1 MTHLSPPLHRSIS
14 PRPIAGKT
22 GLMTLLEQLASGAI
36 TLRPAVLADAPAV
49 YDAHRDSVLHLCAE
63 AYTPAQMAAWF
74 EGRSAAIHHPGIEA
88 GRMTLAE
95 RDGRV
100 LGFCAAVPG
109 EVTLLFVR
117 PEAAGSGLGG
127 HLLHVAVLRARQ
139 GHDGPVTVVA
149 TRNSRRFYE
158 HHGFAAVEDG
168 FFVRGAAETR
178 FEVVVMRGGPAVP
191 QIVPLAER
199 PDLMPLIR
207 RRFEAEWPAWYGPGA
222 PGDALHDL
230 QHYARH
236 DALPLGLVARLDGH
250 PCGFM
255 ALKREGLASL
265 PELGPWVGAAV
276 VHPGLRRLGIGRA
289 LLLELQRRAAAL
301 GETRLYCATA
311 SAASLLQRCGWR
323 RLRCVEHGG
332 ETLEL
337 YDKPLGG

>member
-1 MTHLSPPLHRSIS
+1 MTHLSLPLHRSIS

-139 GHDGPVTVVA
+139 GHDGP
-149 TRNSRRFYE
+149 
-158 HHGFAAVEDG
+158 
-168 FFVRGAAETR
+168 
-178 FEVVVMRGGPAVP
+178 
-191 QIVPLAER
+191 
-199 PDLMPLIR
+199 
-207 RRFEAEWPAWYGPGA
+207 
-222 PGDALHDL
+222 GDALHDL

>member
-1 MTHLSPPLHRSIS
+1 
-14 PRPIAGKT
+14 
-22 GLMTLLEQLASGAI
+22 MTLLEQLASGAI

-139 GHDGPVTVVA
+139 GHDGP
-149 TRNSRRFYE
+149 
-158 HHGFAAVEDG
+158 
-168 FFVRGAAETR
+168 
-178 FEVVVMRGGPAVP
+178 
-191 QIVPLAER
+191 
-199 PDLMPLIR
+199 
-207 RRFEAEWPAWYGPGA
+207 
-222 PGDALHDL
+222 GDALHDL

-276 VHPGLRRLGIGRA
+276 VHPGRA
-289 LLLELQRRAAAL
+289 VW
-301 GETRLYCATA
+301 A
-311 SAASLLQRCGWR
+311 SAARCCSSCSVAPRHWAR
-323 RLRCVEHGG
+323 RGCTAPPRRPPRCCSAAAGAGCGASSTEARRWSCTTSRWAADPRVVRPALSHGRSCG
-332 ETLEL
+332 
-337 YDKPLGG
+337 